1 MKILKTFIDRNKLN
15 FLGILLVFVQM
26 NAYGQGC
33 NCPPVSQ
40 CSSCA
45 GGLTSLTLR
54 YNGTLFPLLI
64 TAEDNNEVLFSEI
77 VAPGGTFTVT
87 GSNPNGKFAGNQL
100 LLTVLIFPNAN
111 INTSCGTPVFINS
124 TFGEFTVLEGESNAG
139 GTLCC
144 SPGDT
149 ENTDPLITGC
159 PADINLTLDNSNC
172 TIPVSWTPPVATDN
186 CGTVT
191 MASTHD
197 PNESFSE
204 GTWPVTYTATDDY
217 GNFSTCTFTVNISDN
232 IKPVISGCPTSSI
245 QAVVNASCK
254 ATVSWPLPSAT
265 DNCAIFSFTSNYSP
279 GYQFSP
285 GTWTVVYTAK
295 DIHNNLSTC
304 SFNVIVRDEIAPVI
318 TSCPSNITIST
329 TTLCSRV
336 VTWVVP
342 IATDNCS
349 VYSFTSTH
357 PSGTTFP
364 KGTTTVV
371 YTARDLEG
379 NVSTCSFNVNVVD
392 NTAPVITGCP
402 SNVTVAANGSC
413 KANASWTAPI
423 ATDNCPNVALTS
435 SHSSNSLFNLGTT
448 VVTYTATDES
458 NNVSTCS
465 FNVIVVDQT
474 APVIAGCSD
483 IVADADQSCQAKVTW
498 NAPTVTDCKTF
509 TLTSSHNPGA
519 TFAVGSTEVTY
530 TAIDANNNSSTC
542 KFKVIVKDK
551 TAPVFQNCVTEIIA
565 IASADCNAVVNWIAP
580 IASDNCAVTPV
591 ITSSHTSGSTFNLGT
606 TVVKYTATDGAG
618 NASFCQFNVIVKNEN
633 LPVFSSCPKD
643 ITAKGNEVG
652 LATSDWLAPTASAKC
667 GELTLTSSHE
677 PGDVFPIGTT
687 NVEYKATDN
696 TGNISYCKFN
706 IIVSKQEIDI
716 GIGKIVTPD
725 GNGQNDEWIVANIE
739 KFKDNK
745 VVIVDRWGSVIYAA
759 TGYNNESIVWK
770 GVNQNG
776 VTVPTGTYFYT
787 LSVMYGPSMIEKSGF
802 IELIR

>member
-1 MKILKTFIDRNKLN
+1 MKILTIFVQRNKLV
-15 FLGILLVFVQM
+15 FLGLLLVFTQ
-26 NAYGQGC
+26 AYTYGQSC
-33 NCPPVSQ
+33 SCPPITQ
-40 CSSCA
+40 CGSCA
-45 GGLTSLTLR
+45 GGLNSLTLR
-54 YNGTLFPLLI
+54 YNGTLFALLI
-64 TAEDNNEVLFSEI
+64 TAEDQNQVLFSEI
-77 VAPGGTFTVT
+77 VAPGGTFVVT
-87 GSNPNGKFAGNQL
+87 GSLPGGGFAGNQL
-100 LLTVLIFPNAN
+100 YLTVLIFPNAT
-111 INTSCGTPVFINS
+111 INTSCGSPVFINS
-124 TFGEFTVLEGESNAG
+124 TFGDFTVLDG
-139 GTLCC
+139 GSRSGGALCC
-144 SPGDT
+144 SAGDT
-149 ENTDPLITGC
+149 ENTDPVISNAPANINVALIA
-159 PADINLTLDNSNC
+159 PNC
-172 TIPVSWTPPVATDN
+172 SMPVSWTPPTATDN
-186 CGTVT
+186 CGEVT
-191 MASTHD
+191 ITSTHN
-197 PNESFSE
+197 PNASFSA

-217 GNFSTCTFTVNISDN
+217 GNFSTCTFNVTVSDN
-232 IKPVISGCPTSSI
+232 INPIITGCPSNIS
-245 QAVVNASCK
+245 AVVNASCK
-254 ATVSWPLPSAT
+254 ATVSWTLPTAA
-265 DNCAIFSFTSNYSP
+265 DNCGIFSFTSNYSP

-295 DIHNNLSTC
+295 DIHNNISTC

-318 TSCPSNITIST
+318 TGCPSNITIST
-329 TTLCSRV
+329 TTLCSRI
-336 VTWVVP
+336 VTWAPP
-342 IATDNCS
+342 IASDNCS
-349 VYSFTSTH
+349 ISSFTSTH
-357 PSGTTFP
+357 PSGATFP

-371 YTARDLEG
+371 YTARDLQG

-402 SNVTVAANGSC
+402 SNVTVAANSSC
-413 KANASWTAPI
+413 KANANWTAPT

-498 NAPTVTDCKTF
+498 TAPTVTDCKSF

-519 TFAVGSTEVTY
+519 TFSIGSTEVTY
-530 TAIDANNNSSTC
+530 TAVDVNNNSSTC

-565 IASADCNAVVNWIAP
+565 TASANCNAVVNWTPP
-580 IASDNCAVTPV
+580 IASDNCTVTPV
-591 ITSSHTSGSTFNLGT
+591 ITSSHTPGSTFNFGT
-606 TVVKYTATDGAG
+606 TVVKYTAKDSEG
-618 NASFCQFNVIVKNEN
+618 NTSICQFNVIVKNEN
-633 LPVFSSCPKD
+633 SPLFSNCSKD

-652 LATSDWLAPTASAKC
+652 LAAMDWVAPTVSAKC
-667 GELTLTSSHE
+667 GDVTLTSSHE
-677 PGDVFPIGTT
+677 PGDVFPIGITS
-687 NVEYKATDN
+687 VEYKATDN
-696 TGNISYCKFN
+696 TGDISYCKFN
-706 IIVSKQEIDI
+706 IIVSKQEIEI

-725 GNGQNDEWIVANIE
+725 GNGHNDEWIVSNIE

-776 VTVPTGTYFYT
+776 VTVPTGTYFYS
-787 LSVMYGPSMIEKSGF
+787 LSVRYGPSMLEKSGF